1 MPEGLQKI
9 GAVDYLLQSVQNA
22 GTGFTSM
29 TLVMTA
35 LVGVTAV
42 LTGSGVAA
50 FSLSPARLP
59 PLRQNLV
66 RALSI

>member
-1 MPEGLQKI
+1 
-9 GAVDYLLQSVQNA
+9 
-22 GTGFTSM
+22 M

-50 FSLSPARLP
+50 FSLSPAWL
-59 PLRQNLV
+59 LHCGK
-66 RALSI
+66 IW